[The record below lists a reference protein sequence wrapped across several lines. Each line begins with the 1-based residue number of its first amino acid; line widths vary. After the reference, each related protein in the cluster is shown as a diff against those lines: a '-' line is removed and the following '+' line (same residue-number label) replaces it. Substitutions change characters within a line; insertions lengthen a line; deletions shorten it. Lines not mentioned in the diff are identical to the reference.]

1 MVRFREACLLFPNGH
16 RQRDRNEN
24 KGRLLMKRIVLALC
38 CLAMVL
44 SSAAVFAQ
52 SGKGK
57 DGKSLVVGATFG
69 DLGNPFFFT
78 MGKGVEAAATKI
90 DPNAKVTV
98 LSANYDLNTQVG
110 QIENFIAAG
119 ADIIILGAADTQ
131 GIAPAVRK
139 AKAAG
144 IIVVAED
151 VNAEGGVDATITS
164 NNFQAGEQAGQYIV
178 SRLKG
183 KGNVVIVNGPPVSAV
198 IDRVNGAKSVFAK
211 NPGIKILSDSQNAG
225 GNREGGL
232 RVMTDIL
239 TAFPKIDAVFAINDP
254 TGIGCDLA
262 IKQAKRNKQ
271 LFVVGVD
278 GAPDAQVALADKSS
292 TFAASSSQDPFTM
305 AVRGVEIAY
314 DITQGK
320 KPDNSLILIPVTL
333 ITRDNLASYKGWT
346 KPSN

>member
-1 MVRFREACLLFPNGH
+1 M
-16 RQRDRNEN
+16 
-24 KGRLLMKRIVLALC
+24 MKRAILVLA

-44 SSAAVFAQ
+44 TSAFAQ
-52 SGKGK
+52 GMGKG
-57 DGKSLVVGATFG
+57 GKPLSVGGSFG

-78 MGKGVEAAATKI
+78 MAKGVETAAKKI

-98 LSANYDLNTQVG
+98 LSAGYDLNTQVG

-119 ADIIILGAADTQ
+119 VDIIILGAADTK
-131 GIAPAVRK
+131 GIAPAVKK

-151 VNAEGGVDATITS
+151 VNADGGVDATITS
-164 NNFQAGEQAGQYIV
+164 NNYQAGEQGGQFIV
-178 SRLKG
+178 DRLKG

-198 IDRVNGAKSVFAK
+198 IDRVNGAKAVFAK
-211 NPGIKILSDSQNAG
+211 YPGIKILSENQNAG

-232 RVMTDIL
+232 KVMTDLL

-262 IKQAKRNKQ
+262 IKQAKKTGI
-271 LFVVGVD
+271 FVVGVD
-278 GAPDAQVALADKSS
+278 GAPDAQVALADKNS
-292 TFAASSSQDPFTM
+292 TFLASSSQDPFTM

-314 DITQGK
+314 DVMKGK
-320 KPDNSLILIPVTL
+320 KPAKDLILIPVTL
-333 ITRDNLASYKGWT
+333 ITRDNLATYKGWT
-346 KPSN
+346 KP

>member
-1 MVRFREACLLFPNGH
+1 
-16 RQRDRNEN
+16 
-24 KGRLLMKRIVLALC
+24 MKRLVLILA
-38 CLAMVL
+38 CLAMAV
-44 SSAAVFAQ
+44 SSTSVFAQ

-57 DGKSLVVGATFG
+57 GGKPLAVGGSFG

-78 MGKGVEAAATKI
+78 MAKGVESAAKKI
-90 DPNAKVTV
+90 DPNARVTV
-98 LSANYDLNTQVG
+98 LSAGYDLNTQVG
-110 QIENFIAAG
+110 QIENFIASG
-119 ADIIILGAADTQ
+119 VDIIILGAADTQ
-131 GIAPAVRK
+131 GVGPVVKK

-151 VNAEGGVDATITS
+151 VNADGGVDATITS
-164 NNFQAGEQAGQYIV
+164 NNFQAGEQGGQYIAD
-178 SRLKG
+178 RLKG

-198 IDRVNGAKSVFAK
+198 IDRVNGAKKVFAK
-211 NPGIKILSDSQNAG
+211 YPGIKIVSDGQNAG

-232 RVMTDIL
+232 AVMTDLL

-262 IKQAKRNKQ
+262 IKQAKRQKDM
-271 LFVVGVD
+271 FVVGVD

-305 AVRGVEIAY
+305 AVKGVQIAY
-314 DITQGK
+314 GVMQGK
-320 KPDNSLILIPVTL
+320 APKQPLVLIPVAL

-346 KPSN
+346 KPAN